1 MQSSVVAR
9 KVNQFSLSSVSLLL
23 RGNPTLLQ
31 VNPQFTP
38 GVGHVSTPTVGSA
51 VECLVSETTPLGLIV
66 SVPWW
71 AGFGRVD
78 ITDVADEYTEDPLE
92 VFREMREGVR
102 CCVVR
107 VCGDQMDLSLRP
119 SRVSAHP
126 VGDSPD
132 REITSLEELPEGSIV
147 RGYVKAVTAV
157 GVFVR

>member
-1 MQSSVVAR
+1 M
-9 KVNQFSLSSVSLLL
+9 
-23 RGNPTLLQ
+23 
-31 VNPQFTP
+31 
-38 GVGHVSTPTVGSA
+38 STPTVGSI
-51 VECLVSETTPLGLIV
+51 VECLVSETTPLGPVV

-78 ITDVADEYTEDPLE
+78 ITDVADEYTDDPLE

-119 SRVSAHP
+119 SRVSTHP